1 MSIILYKQAR
11 VDQVFITW
19 IVFQDDWWLFKI
31 KYEGHTIHRE
41 RKRRKSFNSPS
52 LLMWNMKVL
61 TNWFVFLSSSLLHI
75 CQKLKSFPCF
85 SKIKFI
91 QRTGGKEDSSNIVS
105 KIAFTIVYKKEDD
118 ISKPRTVSQWF
129 YQQTTEDIQFFSGG
143 KLLAWKKIKIPECWN
158 IQIRPIVSVSVS
170 VSTHSEY
177 NY

>member
-1 MSIILYKQAR
+1 MSTRCLLHGLFSKM
-11 VDQVFITW
+11 T
-19 IVFQDDWWLFKI
+19 DDYSRSNTKV
-31 KYEGHTIHRE
+31 TQSTE
-41 RKRRKSFNSPS
+41 RKRRKSFNSPP

-129 YQQTTEDIQFFSGG
+129 YQQTTTDSSFLEAS
-143 KLLAWKKIKIPECWN
+143 
-158 IQIRPIVSVSVS
+158 
-170 VSTHSEY
+170 STLCSEE
-177 NY
+177 N